1 MDKITIKDIIEDK
14 ELLKL
19 AVAIKGVSKEKG
31 IPVKD
36 IVEFIRKVLK
46 ETPYRQKDD
55 VRTALLISLDFASI
69 GKLNER
75 TVKMEE

>member
-1 MDKITIKDIIEDK
+1 MDKITIKEIIEDK

-19 AVAIKGVSKEKG
+19 VVAIKGVSKEKG
-31 IPVKD
+31 IPVKEM
-36 IVEFIRKVLK
+36 VESGRKVLRDA
-46 ETPYRQKDD
+46 PYRQKDD
-55 VRTALLISLDFASI
+55 ARTALLISLDFASI